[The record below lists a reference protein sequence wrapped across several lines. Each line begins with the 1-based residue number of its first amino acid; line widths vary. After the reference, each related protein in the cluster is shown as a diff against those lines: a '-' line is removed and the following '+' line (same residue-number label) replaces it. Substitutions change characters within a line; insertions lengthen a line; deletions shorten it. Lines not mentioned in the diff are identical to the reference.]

1 MIIRNIIA
9 TLVAGLLLSPSP
21 SLAAESPPHEALFH
35 MFIESIKTEGI
46 LTNRNA
52 EIAIDEAGPSDTGAY
67 RYVPIKG
74 AFLIYKYD
82 GSELSSC
89 VIEIGENTYAFDHL
103 SEILASFIFSVD
115 DQSTTFIEAK
125 AFGTHLIETLSETES
140 PTMLTSHVDREHVRF
155 KLSKFLLTESIEED
169 KPPKTMQLIQLT
181 ASF

>member
-9 TLVAGLLLSPSP
+9 TLVTGLLLSPSP
-21 SLAAESPPHEALFH
+21 SIAAESPPHEALFH
-35 MFIESIKTEGI
+35 VFIESIKTEGI
-46 LTNRNA
+46 LT
-52 EIAIDEAGPSDTGAY
+52 EIAIDKAGPSDTGAY
-67 RYVPIKG
+67 GYVPIKG
-74 AFLIYKYD
+74 AVLVYKYD

-89 VIEIGENTYAFDHL
+89 VIEIDENTYAFDHL

-125 AFGTHLIETLSETES
+125 VFGTHLIETLSETEF